1 MTRKENIGYFGHVLL
16 VLMWGGS
23 PPECLAP
30 CNSLT
35 CCVLSKRLI
44 THPRADFTLKS
55 LKWETGC
62 GIHPL
67 TDSVIQ
73 SMSCSFLQHQCAPS
87 GMDFHSQ
94 GPSGAAWHLSQVMA
108 GLSEQGHP
116 KELCLVLQLQEVAP
130 LLWKPAAMFGSDC
143 VTQYSLQRRG
153 CIQHEIMAVK
163 RAFADRKSLCH
174 CVQKSDIV

>member
-62 GIHPL
+62 GVHPL

-73 SMSCSFLQHQCAPS
+73 SMSCSFLRHQCAPS
-87 GMDFHSQ
+87 GWTSTAKVLLGQPDTY
-94 GPSGAAWHLSQVMA
+94 PKWWLVYLSKATPRNFALYCSYKRLPLCCENQ
-108 GLSEQGHP
+108 Q
-116 KELCLVLQLQEVAP
+116 LCLALIVSRSIPYKEE
-130 LLWKPAAMFGSDC
+130 AAFNM
-143 VTQYSLQRRG
+143 R
-153 CIQHEIMAVK
+153 
-163 RAFADRKSLCH
+163 
-174 CVQKSDIV
+174 